1 MSEIMTFPET
11 VDEFM
16 EKYKIVDT
24 EKVYTNGIEL
34 VPIFRMKQ
42 WFEHLPAAPRER
54 EFLVAYKRMCASFPE
69 TDCSK
74 CPIYTPYKDC
84 TDNPCDWDIDKILPA
99 VERWAREH
107 PEEVNDV

>member
-1 MSEIMTFPET
+1 MSDKFVSIET
-11 VDEFM
+11 VKGLF
-16 EKYKIVDT
+16 K
-24 EKVYTNGIEL
+24 
-34 VPIFRMKQ
+34 PIPANMP
-42 WFEHLPAAPRER
+42 FEIAECLLNERLNALPAVPQEMSAR

-99 VERWAREH
+99 VEKWAREH
-107 PEEVNDV
+107 PERSEE

>member
-1 MSEIMTFPET
+1 MSDNDLIRRGVIKERMIARGWKHPDST
-11 VDEFM
+11 VTEFV
-16 EKYKIVDT
+16 EDD
-24 EKVYTNGIEL
+24 
-34 VPIFRMKQ
+34 
-42 WFEHLPAAPRER
+42 LPAVPREMTAR

-99 VERWAREH
+99 VEKWAREH
-107 PEEVNDV
+107 PDERSEEA

>member
-1 MSEIMTFPET
+1 MSDKDLVFRGEVLAKAHHHP
-11 VDEFM
+11 VDGGLIISAYDVEN
-16 EKYKIVDT
+16 IHA
-24 EKVYTNGIEL
+24 
-34 VPIFRMKQ
+34 VPHEMS
-42 WFEHLPAAPRER
+42 AR

-99 VERWAREH
+99 VEKWAREH
-107 PEEVNDV
+107 PEEVNDDGNL